1 MKNIKKFICLLIV
14 TVLITTAKKIYMLA
28 YSDSTYNAV
37 NRNSGGHL
45 QRIF

>member
-1 MKNIKKFICLLIV
+1 MLKFHKILEKY
-14 TVLITTAKKIYMLA
+14 KKIYMLA